1 MNFGRKRVCI
11 IYTGGTIGMTQT
23 DKGYAPCKGFL
34 KQKMLQTEDLC
45 SDQLPSW
52 DIVELDPLLDS
63 SNMTVREWNIIV
75 GEIEKRYYDYDGF
88 VVLHG
93 TDTMAYTA
101 SALSFMLENLGKP
114 VILTG
119 SQIPFCEIRS
129 DARDNLIASL
139 MIAAEEKICEVCLY
153 FGGKLLRG
161 NRSTKYSADGLE
173 AFKSPNCLYIADAG
187 IDIKFNNALL
197 SKPPI
202 GDFFARKLKQVP
214 IGVIKIFPGIQFE
227 LFEPIMTD
235 KLKGIVIETFGA
247 GNVPGGEDALLPI
260 IRKAIANGTV
270 ITVCTQCPQGKVSL
284 GAYETSSMLKE
295 AGAVCG
301 YDLTTEAA
309 VAKLYY
315 LFSCGYDSATV
326 KKMMERN
333 LRGEL
338 TEY

>member
-1 MNFGRKRVCI
+1 MKKVCI
-11 IYTGGTIGMTQT
+11 IYTGGTIGMTRT
-23 DKGYAPCKGFL
+23 EKGYAPCRGFL
-34 KQKMLQTEDLC
+34 EQKMLATEDLH
-45 SDQLPSW
+45 SEKLPAW
-52 DIVELDPLLDS
+52 ELVELSPLLDS

-75 GEIEKRYYDYDGF
+75 GEIEKRYDDYDGF

-101 SALSFMLENLGKP
+101 SALSFMLENLNKP

-139 MIAAEEKICEVCLY
+139 MIAAEGRVSEVCLY

-161 NRSTKYSADGLE
+161 NRATKYSADGLE
-173 AFKSPNCLYIADAG
+173 AFKSPNYLYLADAG
-187 IDIKFNNALL
+187 IDIRYNDALL
-197 SKPPI
+197 RNGSEGKLCVT
-202 GDFFARKLKQVP
+202 KLKQVP

-235 KLKGIVIETFGA
+235 KLQGIVIETFGA

-315 LFSCGYDSATV
+315 LFSKGHDSDTV
-326 KKMMERN
+326 KRLMEIDVC
-333 LRGEL
+333 GEL
-338 TEY
+338 SNN